1 MAKYMNNHSSNYN
14 QMQRFID
21 QESQST
27 VLATCYSVEPSTS
40 KVHGFHYCTTL
51 GAGKYFVTQNHIPP
65 HDILDSR
72 AERTWPGNNWPEYKG
87 EATHNIPEECE
98 RLFCDKLSATFLGE
112 RNFVGQESLGM
123 DVFQNIQPNQT
134 GHQHDRIQRWIEVW
148 DYSGDAIY
156 RGFVAEQNKER
167 TLFVFFEDCALEHGL
182 KSGLIALFE
191 LADIATFGCSQIVAC
206 VSRSQRTDEM
216 ELVRS
221 LGWCGFSLTTLAPWV
236 SRGDQRPCISNQ
248 WLFLVAEI

>member
-1 MAKYMNNHSSNYN
+1 MAKYMNNHSSNCN
-14 QMQRFID
+14 QMQRFLD
-21 QESQST
+21 QDSQST

-51 GAGKYFVTQNHIPP
+51 GAGKSPP

-72 AERTWPGNNWPEYKG
+72 ADRTWPGNSWPEYKG

-98 RLFCDKLSATFLGE
+98 RLFCDRLSATFLGE
-112 RNFVGQESLGM
+112 RKIVGQESLGM
-123 DVFQNIQPNQT
+123 DAFRNVQSNQI
-134 GHQHDRIQRWIEVW
+134 GLQHARIQQWIEVW
-148 DYSGDAIY
+148 DYTSDAIY
-156 RGFVAEQNKER
+156 RGFVAEHNKER
-167 TLFVFFEDCALEHGL
+167 TLFVFFEDRALEHGL

-236 SRGDQRPCISNQ
+236 SHSDQGPCLSNK
-248 WLFLVAEI
+248 WLFLAAEV

>member
-1 MAKYMNNHSSNYN
+1 MAKYMNNHSSNCN
-14 QMQRFID
+14 QMQRFLD
-21 QESQST
+21 QDSQST

-51 GAGKYFVTQNHIPP
+51 GAGVQCPP

-72 AERTWPGNNWPEYKG
+72 ADRTWPGNSWPEYKG

-98 RLFCDKLSATFLGE
+98 RLFCDRLSATFLGE
-112 RNFVGQESLGM
+112 RKIVGQESLGM
-123 DVFQNIQPNQT
+123 DAFRNVQSNQI
-134 GHQHDRIQRWIEVW
+134 GLQHARIQQWIEVW
-148 DYSGDAIY
+148 DYTSDAIY
-156 RGFVAEQNKER
+156 RGFVAEHNKER
-167 TLFVFFEDCALEHGL
+167 TLFVFFEDRALEHGL

-236 SRGDQRPCISNQ
+236 SHSDQGPCLSNK
-248 WLFLVAEI
+248 WLFLAAEV